1 MFFVP
6 GGPRVVY
13 RSSWPEIQVVS
24 KVVHMPWYI
33 DGDGCIEQ
41 CMGLENLVV
50 VWKGRDTRTTSTFP
64 YSPTVCVQYRY
75 KYTSVEVEFAV
86 TRRDLIG
93 GALSQPSVHLYPYYH
108 QPTSLVTQPLP
119 YGCWNQDVNNSG
131 ELYKVRKDR

>member
-86 TRRDLIG
+86 TRRDLIQMWC
-93 GALSQPSVHLYPYYH
+93 SHSTIS
-108 QPTSLVTQPLP
+108 TSLLLTPLP
-119 YGCWNQDVNNSG
+119 PPPQSCHSATLLIRLLESRCQQPWRITQS
-131 ELYKVRKDR
+131 

>member
-6 GGPRVVY
+6 GGPRAVY
-13 RSSWPEIQVVS
+13 RSSWPEILVVS
-24 KVVHMPWYI
+24 KAVHMPSYI
-33 DGDGCIEQ
+33 DVEG

-86 TRRDLIG
+86 TRRD
-93 GALSQPSVHLYPYYH
+93 
-108 QPTSLVTQPLP
+108 
-119 YGCWNQDVNNSG
+119 
-131 ELYKVRKDR
+131 